1 MELLIGGIKE
11 GLEGPAVGYCLLNR
25 VELRLGVP
33 LDRGSRLVSDTE
45 TTDLG
50 IAGAETVDC
59 LDGFRVPYR
68 DCVWTQLHKLSVFSV

>member
-25 VELRLGVP
+25 VKLRLAVL
-33 LDRGSRLVSDTE
+33 LDHGSRLVLDTA

-50 IAGAETVDC
+50 ITV
-59 LDGFRVPYR
+59 LRP
-68 DCVWTQLHKLSVFSV
+68 